1 MKRIIAILLTLLLV
15 LPTLALA
22 DVDLS
27 AMSYDELVAL
37 KDQLNKAIWE
47 SKEWQEVTVP
57 QGLYEVG
64 ADIPEGHWT
73 IAAADGQSISV
84 SWGTQLNETKTNVDV
99 TWDEGFYEYETL
111 VSKTYSYYQASDRTE
126 VDFDLKAGQYV
137 VVDYGQAVFTPYKG
151 KPELGFK

>member
-99 TWDEGFYEYETL
+99 TWDEGFYEYESL
-111 VSKTYSYYQASDRTE
+111 VSKTYSNYQASERTE